1 MAYAEK
7 RPGGWTVR
15 VKIGVDPETGKDI
28 YRRISKD
35 PATGKPFET
44 KNKAKTHGQDVEAEI
59 RAGTWIDPKKAET
72 TLVDWW
78 AEWIK
83 AQEVD
88 TGTIA
93 FYDSL
98 WRNHLGPAWGST
110 ALGAI
115 RRAKFTAW
123 LNGVGDGT
131 EETGPKDKRVTRKY
145 APRTTNGIAKLL
157 SLMLEDAAEEQMIV
171 RNPLAQEGR
180 KRTRG
185 RRATRRRTT
194 ARPKLDVSP
203 AEVMM
208 IAVNMYGI
216 CGPVGFVRVVLAAW
230 SGMRPGEQAALKRAR
245 CHALAARP
253 LIRVDDD
260 EGTTQEYGGT
270 LKLAPPKGGLGRDV
284 LLPPSLAV
292 LLADW
297 LKTNPADSTVVKG
310 PHGDHWKRRQWNERW
325 RPACDG
331 KPELQRVGR
340 QFESTGDWAIT
351 PVVPGLEFKGLRRAH
366 NVWMTDDG
374 IAEVARAHRLGHA
387 MSDEMQAA
395 YSIVSR
401 EMERKLQ
408 DALERRWQEALS
420 SEAWEIISQIS
431 PRLAAK
437 RSKDETEKHQGPAS
451 REGNRASDVA

>member
-15 VKIGVDPETGKDI
+15 IKVGVDPVTGNDV

-35 PATGKPFET
+35 PTTGELFATR
-44 KNKAKTHGQDVEAEI
+44 NRALNHGRDVEAEI

-72 TLVDWW
+72 TLGDWW
-78 AEWIK
+78 TDWIK
-83 AQEVD
+83 AQEID
-88 TGTIA
+88 TGSIA

-98 WRNHLGPAWGST
+98 WRNHLGPRWGGT
-110 ALGAI
+110 ALGEI
-115 RRAKFTAW
+115 RRGKFTEW
-123 LNGVGDGT
+123 LNGIGGGT
-131 EETGPKDKRVTRKY
+131 IETGPLGKRVARKY
-145 APRTTNGIAKLL
+145 APRTINGIGKLA
-157 SLMLEDAAEEQMIV
+157 SLMLEDAAEEQMIG
-171 RNPLAQEGR
+171 RNPLALEGR

-194 ARPKLDVSP
+194 SRPKLDVTP

-208 IAVNMYGI
+208 IAVNMNEL
-216 CGPVGFVRVVLAAW
+216 CGPVGFVRTVLAGWTGA
-230 SGMRPGEQAALKRAR
+230 RPGEQAALKRTR
-245 CHALAARP
+245 CHASAARP
-253 LIRVDDD
+253 LIRIDDD
-260 EGTTQEYGGT
+260 EGTIQEYGGDVT
-270 LKLAPPKGGLGRDV
+270 LAPPKGGLGRDV
-284 LLPPSLAV
+284 LLPPSLAI

-297 LKTNPADSTVVKG
+297 LKANPAHSTVVKG
-310 PHGDHWKRRQWNERW
+310 PHGDYWRRRQWNERW

-340 QFESTGDWAIT
+340 RFEPTGDWAIS
-351 PVVPGLEFKGLRRAH
+351 PVLPGLEFKGLRRAH

-395 YSIVSR
+395 YSVVSR
-401 EMERKLQ
+401 EMERKLL

-420 SEAWEIISQIS
+420 PEAWKIISQIS
-431 PRLAAK
+431 PRLAKK
-437 RSKDETEKHQGPAS
+437 RSK
-451 REGNRASDVA
+451 